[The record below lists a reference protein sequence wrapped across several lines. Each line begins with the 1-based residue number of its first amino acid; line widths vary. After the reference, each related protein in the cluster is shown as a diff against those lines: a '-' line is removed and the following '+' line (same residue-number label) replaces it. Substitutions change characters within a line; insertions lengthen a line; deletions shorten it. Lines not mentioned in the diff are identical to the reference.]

1 MTAPV
6 TARMTPATAF
16 VLTDPLPQQS
26 LALEASAGTGKT
38 WTLTALA
45 LRWIAEGQAELG
57 ELLIVTFTRAATAEL
72 RDRVRARLD
81 QGWRELDRALVA
93 PATFRTDDNL
103 LAQLVDEALHGAGS
117 EELVRRR
124 DRLQQAAASIDDATI
139 TTIHGFCQQ
148 MLHHAALE
156 AGVDLDTVLLEDD
169 AELLDEVTD
178 DLLARELRPADAD
191 WVRYLRQVGKVDRE
205 QLGRLARAVAGLPE
219 LRLRPPPAPPDQP
232 DLAPWDQ
239 ARDRFAACW
248 RQGGRDQ
255 ALQLIDELRDD
266 GLLTPR
272 QKTFTPAGAAAAAA
286 QVDAWLADPHRVP
299 PGPVKRGRQPHKVA
313 RYPMS
318 YFSAVALATKL
329 APGAQLP
336 VRDVP
341 QFADDL
347 LDAAAVPATRFLGRM
362 AADVWHE
369 LDRRK
374 RQRTALSF
382 DDLLRRLAHALQ
394 DPATRS
400 ATRAAIRARYRVAL
414 IDEFQDTDPV
424 QWRIFDE
431 LFGPDEPVVLIGD
444 PKQAIYGFR
453 GADVHTYL
461 AARDTRAERR
471 TLPTNHR
478 SDASYVRACNH
489 LFGRPGAFGTP
500 DIAYHRLQAAHGDRL
515 VGDEAAPFTVRF
527 VPRSAGEV
535 ARNHPRLLTKG
546 WADRALPH
554 DVAAVAV
561 EVLTSAAT
569 LPDADG
575 GSRRRELL
583 PRDLAVLVRTNRRAE
598 AVLRALRAAGIPA
611 VIQRGGSVYATAE
624 ADAVQRLLTALLRPA
639 SERSAVSAA
648 ASLLFARDARTLVG
662 QLESLGLDQQPG
674 AGSGPGPG
682 RGPAAGWDAWIA
694 SLQRWSSRWRHEGI
708 LPALQQAFVE
718 DGVVARL
725 LTTDG
730 GERHVTNLRHLLELL
745 HAAEQAEG
753 LSPHALADHLQT
765 RRFEAAEG
773 DRPTVETELRLE
785 EDAEAV
791 RVVTIHG
798 SKGLQYP
805 VVLCPDLWDGADRTD
820 QRLTRYH
827 DPQAADPGT
836 AITLDLEVDMDA
848 PGKQR
853 SLAIAR
859 GEARTEQLR
868 LAYVALTRAQYRCV
882 VWWGPFN
889 DAPTSPLAS
898 LLHTRPDDEVS
909 DDDPTAALA
918 AAEQRVKDAED
929 EDLLE
934 DLAALAA
941 GSRGTIAVQQ
951 ATTLGPGATWTP
963 PVASPPELA
972 ARPFT
977 RGRLDLSWRR
987 TSFTALVRPA
997 DGPGPAGVEV
1007 GAGRDVD
1014 ADGQSGAASVPDE
1027 PALDGPSV
1035 PLADFPRGAGPGTF
1049 LHDVLEHADLAAMDD
1064 DAVMHDLLEHL
1075 ERRHGIS
1082 PAHRSMVLT
1091 GLRAAATTPLGTVGG
1106 GARLADLTR
1115 RDRLD
1120 ELRFELPLAKGRAAG
1135 PSVVTLRAIAD
1146 RLAASADPLL
1156 VAYAPRLRDPAL
1168 MGAVRGYLTGSIDLL
1183 ARLPDGRF
1191 LVADYKSNWFGD
1203 ATTGRSLAGHYRP
1216 AALAAAMVE
1225 HHYVLQALLYLVAAH
1240 RYLRWR
1246 LPGYDPDRHLAGGAY
1261 LFLRGMV
1268 GPAAELTGVLE
1279 LPVDRALVADLSRL
1293 LDEGR
1298 P

>member
-1 MTAPV
+1 MSASV
-6 TARMTPATAF
+6 TPATAF
-16 VLTDPLPQQS
+16 ALTDPLPERS

-45 LRWIAEGQAELG
+45 VRWIAEGRAELS

-81 QGWRELDRALVA
+81 QGWRELDRALTAPGSSRGSDALLDQVA
-93 PATFRTDDNL
+93 
-103 LAQLVDEALHGAGS
+103 DEALRTGGAP
-117 EELVRRR
+117 ELARRR
-124 DRLQQAAASIDDATI
+124 DRLAQAAASIDDATI

-169 AELLDEVTD
+169 AVLLDEVAD

-191 WVRYLRQVGKVDRE
+191 WVRYLRQVGKVDRR

-219 LRLRPPPAPPDQP
+219 LRLRPTPAPPGAS
-232 DLAPWDQ
+232 DLAPWET
-239 ARDRFAACW
+239 ARDEFAACW

-255 ALQLIDELRDD
+255 ALQLIDELRAD
-266 GLLTPR
+266 GLLMPR
-272 QKTFTPAGAAAAAA
+272 QQTFTPAGAAAAAA
-286 QVDAWLADPHRVP
+286 QVDAWLADPPRLP

-313 RYPMS
+313 QYPMS
-318 YFSAVALATKL
+318 YFSPIALATKL

-336 VRDVP
+336 AREVASRVDE
-341 QFADDL
+341 L
-347 LDAAAVPATRFLGRM
+347 LDAAWAPATRFLLRV
-362 AADVWHE
+362 ATDAWHE

-374 RQRTALSF
+374 RQRTVLSF
-382 DDLLRRLAHALQ
+382 DDLLRRLAHALK
-394 DPATRS
+394 DPATRT

-424 QWRIFDE
+424 QWSIFE
-431 LFGPDEPVVLIGD
+431 QLFGPDEPVVLIGD

-478 SDASYVRACNH
+478 SDASYVEACNH

-500 DIAYHRLQAAHGDRL
+500 DIAYHRLDPAHGDRL
-515 VGDEAAPFTVRF
+515 VGAGSAPLTVRF

-535 ARNHPRLLTKG
+535 ARTGRKLLTKG
-546 WADRALPH
+546 WADRALPD

-561 EVLTSAAT
+561 EVLDSGGT
-569 LPDADG
+569 LPAAEG
-575 GSRRRELL
+575 GPRRRSLQ

-639 SERSAVSAA
+639 SERAAVSAA
-648 ASLLFARDARTLVG
+648 ASLLFARDARTLVA
-662 QLESLGLDQQPG
+662 QLESLDPAEPSGV
-674 AGSGPGPG
+674 GPGP
-682 RGPAAGWDAWIA
+682 AAWDAWIA
-694 SLQRWSSRWRHEGI
+694 SLQRWSSRWRDQGI
-708 LPALQQAFVE
+708 LPALQQALVE
-718 DGVVARL
+718 DGVIARL
-725 LTTDG
+725 LATDG

-765 RRFEAAEG
+765 RRLEAAEG

-785 EDAEAV
+785 EDAEAA

-805 VVLCPDLWDGADRTD
+805 VVLCPDLWDGGDRTD
-820 QRLTRYH
+820 ERLTRYH
-827 DPQAADPGT
+827 DPQASDPGT
-836 AITLDLEVDMDA
+836 AITLDLDVNVDA

-859 GEARTEQLR
+859 REARTEQLR
-868 LAYVALTRAQYRCV
+868 LAYVALTRAQHRCV

-898 LLHTRPDDEVS
+898 LLHTRPEDPAPDDPVP
-909 DDDPTAALA
+909 DDDPAAALA
-918 AAEQRVKDAED
+918 AAEQRVRDGED

-941 GSRGTIAVQQ
+941 GSSSSIAVEQ
-951 ATTLGPGATWTP
+951 ATLAGVGAVWTP
-963 PVASPPELA
+963 PVAEPAELA

-977 RGRLDLSWRR
+977 RGRLDRSWRR
-987 TSFTALVRPA
+987 TSFSALVRPA
-997 DGPGPAGVEV
+997 DGSGPAGVEV

-1014 ADGQSGAASVPDE
+1014 ADGGRGGAPVPDE
-1027 PALDGPSV
+1027 PPIEGPSV
-1035 PLADFPRGAGPGTF
+1035 PLAEFPRGAGPGTF
-1049 LHDVLEHADLAAMDD
+1049 LHDVLEHAEFTALDD
-1064 DAVMHDLLEHL
+1064 DAAMHELLAPL
-1075 ERRHGIS
+1075 ERRHGID
-1082 PAHRSMVLT
+1082 PAHRSMVLA
-1091 GLRAAATTPLGTVGG
+1091 GLRAAAVTPLGAIAGR
-1106 GARLADLTR
+1106 ARLADLTR

-1120 ELRFELPLAKGRAAG
+1120 ELRFELPLAKGRAAAAAA
-1135 PSVVTLRAIAD
+1135 VTLGAVAE
-1146 RLAASADPLL
+1146 RLAASDDPLL
-1156 VAYAPRLRDPAL
+1156 TAYAPRLRDPAL
-1168 MGAVRGYLTGSIDLL
+1168 AGAVRGYLTGSIDLL

-1191 LVADYKSNWFGD
+1191 LVADYKSNWLGE
-1203 ATTGRSLAGHYRP
+1203 AATGRSVAGHYRP
-1216 AALAAAMVE
+1216 TALADAMIE

-1246 LPGYDPDRHLAGGAY
+1246 LPGYDPGRHLAGGAY

-1268 GPAAELTGVLE
+1268 GPAPQPTGVLE
-1279 LPVDRALVADLSRL
+1279 LPVDGALVVDLSRL

-1298 P
+1298 